1 MEGWQV
7 IASVLSVLV
16 PILLFLWHIYS
27 RLDSKI
33 DTSARSVDGKIDT
46 LANSHNSLARE
57 FSELR
62 GEIRTR
68 FGILD
73 QERVNKALEE
83 IQRTGKA
90 GG

>member
-1 MEGWQV
+1 MQGWQV

-27 RLDSKI
+27 KL
-33 DTSARSVDGKIDT
+33 DGKIDSSAT
-46 LANSHNSLARE
+46 SQSNKIDSLAESHHSLARE

-83 IQRTGKA
+83 IHRAGK
-90 GG
+90 GGV